1 VDIKEYGSP
10 FMSVS
15 AQDVIRKMKNPD
27 TTFDRSDL
35 VRLAFTSAIIVFAAV
50 DIGIVDQGKIGI
62 NNSTQN
68 DKLLLRLNDATQFS
82 YHAYDLHNNG
92 PVHGPFLGK
101 VRLSGDGM
109 QIAYNNDLKTT
120 MRQSACD
127 TAEGIVQRNSTTGI
141 YTPIDALRMDKCK
154 MMRTPQLYFGKVH
167 SSWSVLG
174 AQSIYNL
181 VKHICFILIAFLV
194 FSWIEDQI
202 LKQTPDNL
210 VEVKL
215 NEKFNYFR
223 SHFRFMRS
231 LTVIIAI
238 VLFTINIGMDITENM
253 HEVDS
258 NHENKV
264 AVGSIT
270 TGVAF
275 CIVSILIICLSHLD
289 EPYSD
294 EVAASET
301 IIKDE
306 PETVVNNT
314 NDAENNLPGTTVIPG
329 YGERPTEYNFSRP
342 QFGGPLQ
349 ADWFHWIKDGEAWSK
364 DAKIRPLTETS
375 ESYRNYQEIYRNIH
389 VSYLMLLLFPMVS
402 LLSLV
407 RSERQIVDVHVQLI
421 FFSSIFFAVL
431 DIIQS
436 RVASVLASFQQANSV
451 SMTNAIGMIKGFVVL
466 AFILAKLFVF
476 VPAYQVTVVYY
487 TKTDDLSFYLVVPQ
501 LIVLIALS
509 GVDLVYIAGYQ
520 FMLDNA
526 NKVPSRMVNVRQ
538 FLFWV
543 YLGSLCWML
552 FWI

>member
-1 VDIKEYGSP
+1 MDKTE
-10 FMSVS
+10 
-15 AQDVIRKMKNPD
+15 NE
-27 TTFDRSDL
+27 
-35 VRLAFTSAIIVFAAV
+35 
-50 DIGIVDQGKIGI
+50 
-62 NNSTQN
+62 
-68 DKLLLRLNDATQFS
+68 KLLWRLNNATQFS
-82 YHAYDLHNNG
+82 YHAYDLHNHG

-202 LKQTPDNL
+202 LKSRDEA
-210 VEVKL
+210 EVKPVQVRQ
-215 NEKFNYFR
+215 EKFNYFR

-231 LTVIIAI
+231 LTVIITI

-294 EVAASET
+294 EVAAT
-301 IIKDE
+301 
-306 PETVVNNT
+306 PEIVNGGDNIVVDNAGS
-314 NDAENNLPGTTVIPG
+314 AENGGSGFVDPGAVMPEISNARLGPQQ
-329 YGERPTEYNFSRP
+329 YNFSRP

-349 ADWFHWIKDGEAWSK
+349 APSWFHWINEGEAWNNV
-364 DAKIRPLTETS
+364 AKIRPLTETS

-389 VSYLMLLLFPMVS
+389 VSYLMLLLFPLVS

-421 FFSSIFFAVL
+421 FFSAIFFAVL

-436 RVASVLASFQQANSV
+436 RVASVLASFQQENSV
-451 SMTNAIGMIKGFVVL
+451 SMTNAIGTIKGFVVL

-476 VPAYQVTVVYY
+476 APAYQVTIVYY
-487 TKTDDLSFYLVVPQ
+487 TKRDDLSFGLVLAQ

-509 GVDLVYIAGYQ
+509 VVDLVYIAGFQ
-520 FMLDNA
+520 FFLKEENA
-526 NKVPSRMVNVRQ
+526 KEVPSRMVNVRQ

-543 YLGSLCWML
+543 YLGFLCWML